1 MKNLKRRIWSVLMTL
16 AMVVSVTAGVTTAT
30 EITAQAAEHDKLDD
44 LLAFS
49 RQFDNII
56 IQE

>member
-1 MKNLKRRIWSVLMTL
+1 VGKAPV
-16 AMVVSVTAGVTTAT
+16 APAAAAP
-30 EITAQAAEHDKLDD
+30 AQAAEHDKLDD